1 MKKRSIVIFTL
12 ILTMCLVL
20 TSCSVLDG
28 FYYRGNDPSLTDKN
42 DQDNVVDTENGS
54 NDASD
59 ENSSG
64 SNSNNENGEND
75 TTADKNPSGGDDTN
89 GNENP
94 SVGDNTDNNGTDNGD
109 NTPPSGNENDVENI
123 IYPVIFIDELRGS
136 DEIQVVREGECAIP
150 PAAPTMD
157 GYTFIGW
164 YNGSV
169 EWSFESAVTEE
180 LTLTAVWAVDISY
193 ELEGGEN
200 DEANPTR
207 ILSTDTL
214 PIELLS
220 PKKDGFSFTG
230 WYTDGQFENAI
241 SSITSFEAHTLYAK
255 WEKDV
260 TEYTVK
266 VVSAGGMPLS
276 GLTLSVHDTDGYN
289 AVGTPKQTDESGL
302 ATFYLPTLGDYSLEI
317 SGAPAGYEVK
327 SGLTRADRYP
337 LTDKETTVTLTSSPV
352 KNASPKSLYLAGE
365 VMHDFTLTDI
375 NGVEYT
381 LSEILEEK
389 QMVMLNFWF
398 TGCPPC
404 RDEFP
409 HINASYNTYKDSVE
423 ILAINDYPTAS
434 ESAENVA
441 SFVETYGLDM
451 PVFKVGYGSAVSIS
465 RFPTEYYPTTVL
477 IDRYG
482 LICAVIVGSIPSEA
496 VWNNIFN
503 HFTSENYDQRIIT
516 DLSEF
521 LQ

>member
-1 MKKRSIVIFTL
+1 MKRNLFIIIA
-12 ILTMCLVL
+12 ILSLTCLVL
-20 TSCSVLDG
+20 SSCSALENFLSFD
-28 FYYRGNDPSLTDKN
+28 NNSSLSDKN
-42 DQDNVVDTENGS
+42 GQGNTVSDNDNIDSNEPSNNGNTS
-54 NDASD
+54 NKD
-59 ENSSG
+59 ENPPIDS
-64 SNSNNENGEND
+64 
-75 TTADKNPSGGDDTN
+75 
-89 GNENP
+89 
-94 SVGDNTDNNGTDNGD
+94 DNTDNIGDGTGNGD
-109 NTPPSGNENDVENI
+109 NTPPRDDENDVENI
-123 IYPVIFIDELRGS
+123 IYPVIFVDELRGS

-150 PAAPTMD
+150 PASPTMD
-157 GYTFIGW
+157 GYTFVGW

-180 LTLTAVWAVDISY
+180 LTLKAVWAADISY

-200 DEANPTR
+200 TEANPTR

-214 PIELLS
+214 PIELLA

-289 AVGTPKQTDESGL
+289 AVGTPKQTDENGL
-302 ATFYLPTLGDYSLEI
+302 VSFYLPTLGDYSVEI
-317 SGAPAGYEVK
+317 SGALAGYEVK
-327 SGLTRADRYP
+327 SGLTKADRYL

-404 RDEFP
+404 RNEFP
-409 HINASYNTYKDSVE
+409 HINASYNTYKDSIE

-451 PVFKVGYGSAVSIS
+451 PVFKVGYGSAV
-465 RFPTEYYPTTVL
+465 
-477 IDRYG
+477 
-482 LICAVIVGSIPSEA
+482 
-496 VWNNIFN
+496 
-503 HFTSENYDQRIIT
+503 
-516 DLSEF
+516 
-521 LQ
+521 